1 MAIVY
6 NEFKEDVSA
15 ILDGIQR
22 EDRPLA
28 SPKKAFK
35 LSSRFPVLML
45 LTNICILLFAFVI
58 YVFDGDNAG
67 LGLTF
72 YAKAFLLFMDA
83 VGWYT
88 LSATIAIGLCFS
100 LVFYTAALV
109 YTSIPRE
116 ISVSSKVLGAIK
128 QKLRKIAK
136 FMWLLSIGVSL
147 VGVFFGNFIL
157 LYTIPMIT
165 FLSIFVINFYLGT
178 ETVRYGLGPL
188 VKRLSRINSNS

>member
-28 SPKKAFK
+28 SPKEAFK

-45 LTNICILLFAFVI
+45 LTNICILLFAFGI

-72 YAKAFLLFMDA
+72 YAKAFLLFMEA

-128 QKLRKIAK
+128 QKLHNIAK
-136 FMWLLSIGVSL
+136 FLWLLSIAVSL
-147 VGVFFGNFIL
+147 VGVFIGNFIL
-157 LYTIPMIT
+157 LYTIPLIT
-165 FLSIFVINFYLGT
+165 FLSIFVINFFLGT
-178 ETVRYGLGPL
+178 EVVRYGLGPL
-188 VKRLSRINSNS
+188 VKKLSRISSNS